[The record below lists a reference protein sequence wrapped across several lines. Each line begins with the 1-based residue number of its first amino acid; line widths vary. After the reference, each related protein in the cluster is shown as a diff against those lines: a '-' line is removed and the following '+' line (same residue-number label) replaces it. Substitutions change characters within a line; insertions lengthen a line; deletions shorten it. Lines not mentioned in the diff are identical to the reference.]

1 MRPTDCDDLY
11 RDGRHYDRQH
21 EGFVEDIPF
30 YIEMA
35 RKYGGPVLELACGTG
50 RITLPIAG
58 EGITVTGVD
67 VSEGML
73 AEARRKADESG
84 VKVKFLRADCRNF
97 ALDTRFGLIL
107 LPFNSIAHLHNLS
120 SIEGCLGCVRDH
132 LKAGGRFILDMFN
145 PRLEILLRDP
155 AERYPVSEYADPDGR
170 GKVVITE
177 NNVYD
182 RASQVNR
189 IKWYYRIGDGHE
201 ETTNE
206 LNMRVFFPQELDAM
220 LHYNGFEIETKYGD
234 FDKTPFTSDSIKQ
247 IPVCH
252 IP

>member
-21 EGFVEDIPF
+21 EGFIEDIPF
-30 YIEMA
+30 YVEMA

-50 RITLPIAG
+50 RITLPIA
-58 EGITVTGVD
+58 EGGISITGLD
-67 VSEGML
+67 ISEGML
-73 AEARRKADESG
+73 TEARRKADDRG
-84 VKVKFLRADCRNF
+84 LKVDFVRADCRDF
-97 ALDTRFGLIL
+97 ALGTQFGLVL
-107 LPFNSIAHLHNLS
+107 LAFNSIAHLHSLS
-120 SIEGCLGCVRDH
+120 SIGDCLRCVRDH
-132 LKAGGRFILDMFN
+132 LKPGGRFIVDIFN
-145 PRLEILLRDP
+145 PRLEILLRDA

-189 IKWYYRIGDGHE
+189 IKWYYRIGDSGE
-201 ETTNE
+201 GTVNQ
-206 LNMRVFFPQELDAM
+206 LNMRIFFPQELDAV

-234 FDKTPFTSDSIKQ
+234 FDKSPFGSGSVKQ
-247 IPVCH
+247 IAICRVR
-252 IP
+252 